1 MNRTKYILI
10 SIVLLTGFFSS
21 CSMEEMVE
29 PVIAP
34 EAVAD
39 LPDSVFFILEGSGP
53 QTRVTYAGD
62 GIHADFEKEDL
73 VGCFALSEGLATAV
87 DGVKQNACYRVSVHT
102 NIGSGEDRRFLAP
115 MTAADDLP
123 KDAAGYMFYYP
134 YNPDIESLDELK
146 SYAHTVKSDQNDRDR
161 YEASDLLWDICVPTV
176 SGDDR
181 YVEVDM
187 DHAMAQIIVEV
198 ESDLIADK
206 TVPTLLNV
214 PLTVSPIDLV
224 KPSLDGMTEDMGE
237 EGSYVLGQERS
248 SIEMW
253 EFGYATSG
261 NLMFRAVIPANHS
274 FAHGS
279 VVVQLT
285 DKETGNPKRFRINA
299 SMDFEPGKTYRMT
312 LVKEKDIVAP
322 DEVDDDE
329 TWVYDVLD
337 PETMEPVGL
346 LCKEYL
352 HFQPGNTYQNKDVET
367 GVPYT
372 GGVEPTKYIS
382 SQAWVLYKNNMTTGV
397 PDLNTGYVL
406 RFINDVKLRGGS
418 ATLEAA
424 YWPLP
429 HLGFHDTVGG
439 LFTPS
444 HGHDWTWTT
453 DKDGYKYGVQ
463 TETYTDYYMHGGVI
477 QWDGSQNV
485 ISWFSLPYTESEPD
499 PEAENVVTNEEV
511 KQGHVAIDDN
521 GVPFLC
527 YHPITENPPHKIA
540 LLSPHY
546 LIDRRISKSRT
557 VEERMYPLVKI
568 GYNQFW
574 MSRSLRAATQ
584 IDGTPLSNYNSA
596 DSLNPGLNL
605 PNNLSEGGAGYIY
618 VASKLSNTEVVDG
631 VTYTYYDPYNQY
643 DADEREDYLISPMY
657 NAKALDGSGM
667 LPTSTFTSSKYYMPT
682 KAAVMSLMT
691 YLGWSA
697 GKKII
702 TRQSRTRFTNN
713 QQYIETEY
721 EALRSGKF
729 TNMGANSYSANIC
742 GLDLRAEGYYK
753 QAALVNVGGDGAFHI
768 EDENKT
774 DNQYVYMFCLPFYLV
789 FQPSTDNQPPENQ
802 FYYNDPYD
810 LPRKVDCFAP
820 LRFFMKF
827 DGQADTGGVS
837 VSSMGLATRSA
848 SSAPVEDRDVY
859 VGLEAVETDE
869 L

>member
-1 MNRTKYILI
+1 M
-10 SIVLLTGFFSS
+10 
-21 CSMEEMVE
+21 E

-73 VGCFALSEGLATAV
+73 VGCFALNEDLATAAN
-87 DGVKQNACYRVSVHT
+87 GVKQNACYRVSVHT

-123 KDAAGYMFYYP
+123 KNAAGYMFYYP

-187 DHAMAQIIVEV
+187 DHAMAQVIVEV

-322 DEVDDDE
+322 EITDKDS
-329 TWVYDVLD
+329 WVLDVLD
-337 PETMEPVGL
+337 PRTMEPVGL
-346 LCKEYL
+346 LCQEYL
-352 HFQPGNTYQNKDVET
+352 RFQPDLASSTAPEHITGDIYDSGN
-367 GVPYT
+367 
-372 GGVEPTKYIS
+372 TKYIS
-382 SQAWVLYKNNMTTGV
+382 SLAWVFYKLNNGV
-397 PDLNTGYVL
+397 PDLNEGQVL
-406 RFINDVKLRGGS
+406 RFVYDVRTHID
-418 ATLEAA
+418 ATYEKPDQNSPWLTHP
-424 YWPLP
+424 YWPAP
-429 HLGFHDTVGG
+429 HVKKGG
-439 LFTPS
+439 LGLGGFFTPE
-444 HGHDWTWTT
+444 HGHDWVCQVGGTHGESA
-453 DKDGYKYGVQ
+453 KDGVMYEEYSEEYQ
-463 TETYTDYYMHGGVI
+463 HRENYMHGGQVI
-477 QWDGSQNV
+477 WDGQNNV
-485 ISWFSLPYTESEPD
+485 IKNFVLPTLQITNQVAKENGHIAISKETGKPIVSYSALGANDSSVDSEG
-499 PEAENVVTNEEV
+499 NIVCQLVQHHLV
-511 KQGHVAIDDN
+511 
-521 GVPFLC
+521 
-527 YHPITENPPHKIA
+527 
-540 LLSPHY
+540 
-546 LIDRRISKSRT
+546 DRRIGKAKSA
-557 VEERMYPLVKI
+557 EERMYPLVKI

-574 MSRSLRAATQ
+574 MSYSLRATTLT
-584 IDGTPLSNYNSA
+584 DGTPIANYN
-596 DSLNPGLNL
+596 DPEKVG
-605 PNNLSEGGAGYIY
+605 
-618 VASKLSNTEVVDG
+618 G
-631 VTYTYYDPYNQY
+631 VTFGNALDQPGFLYTSQQCDNGTNTYNPYFTMTV
-643 DADEREDYLISPMY
+643 AEREEHEISVLY
-657 NAKALDGSGM
+657 NYVVLSSGKLVPSSFYKNSSYFMPSEADTREMLD
-667 LPTSTFTSSKYYMPT
+667 
-682 KAAVMSLMT
+682 
-691 YLGWSA
+691 YLGWYA
-697 GKKII
+697 GAKIM
-702 TRQSRTRFTNN
+702 TRRVRTWD
-713 QQYIETEY
+713 TE
-721 EALRSGKF
+721 SGIDGKWAVG
-729 TNMGANSYSANIC
+729 TSEYNSLLNGEYCVENYNFYTANIC
-742 GLDLRAEGYYK
+742 GFDMRADGGYVYGAGFLGAGSN
-753 QAALVNVGGDGAFHI
+753 AAMWLGGDG
-768 EDENKT
+768 K
-774 DNQYVYMFCLPFYLV
+774 CLLSFNTWEVFKPDVLSSQNLFSTPYAKEMCFYPIRL
-789 FQPSTDNQPPENQ
+789 
-802 FYYNDPYD
+802 
-810 LPRKVDCFAP
+810 
-820 LRFFMKF
+820 FMKF

-848 SSAPVEDRDVY
+848 SSAPVENRDVY
-859 VGLEAVETDE
+859 VGLEAVEADE

>member
-1 MNRTKYILI
+1 MNRIKDILI

-53 QTRVTYAGD
+53 MTRVTYAGD

-73 VGCFALSEGLATAV
+73 VGCFALNEDLATAA

-115 MTAADDLP
+115 MTATDDLP

-187 DHAMAQIIVEV
+187 DHAMAQVIVEV

-322 DEVDDDE
+322 EITDKDS
-329 TWVYDVLD
+329 WVLDVLD
-337 PETMEPVGL
+337 PRTMEPVGL
-346 LCKEYL
+346 LCQEYL
-352 HFQPGNTYQNKDVET
+352 RFQPDLASSTAPEHITGDIYDSGNS
-367 GVPYT
+367 
-372 GGVEPTKYIS
+372 KYIS
-382 SQAWVLYKNNMTTGV
+382 SLAWVFYKLNNGV
-397 PDLNTGYVL
+397 PDLNEGQVL
-406 RFINDVKLRGGS
+406 RFVYDVRTHID
-418 ATLEAA
+418 ATYEKPDQNSPWLTHP
-424 YWPLP
+424 YWPAP
-429 HLGFHDTVGG
+429 HVKKGG
-439 LFTPS
+439 LGLGGFFTPE
-444 HGHDWTWTT
+444 HGHDWVCQVGGTHGESA
-453 DKDGYKYGVQ
+453 KDGVMYEEYSEEYQ
-463 TETYTDYYMHGGVI
+463 HRENYMHGGQVI
-477 QWDGSQNV
+477 WDGQNNV
-485 ISWFSLPYTESEPD
+485 IKNFVLPTLQITNQVAKENGHIAISKETGKPIVSYSALGANDSSVDSEG
-499 PEAENVVTNEEV
+499 NIVCQLVQHHLV
-511 KQGHVAIDDN
+511 
-521 GVPFLC
+521 
-527 YHPITENPPHKIA
+527 
-540 LLSPHY
+540 
-546 LIDRRISKSRT
+546 DRRIGKAKSA
-557 VEERMYPLVKI
+557 EERMYPLVKI

-574 MSRSLRAATQ
+574 MSYSLRATTLT
-584 IDGTPLSNYNSA
+584 DGTPIANYN
-596 DSLNPGLNL
+596 DPEKVG
-605 PNNLSEGGAGYIY
+605 
-618 VASKLSNTEVVDG
+618 G
-631 VTYTYYDPYNQY
+631 VTFGNALDQPGFLYTSQQCDNGTNTYNPYFTMTV
-643 DADEREDYLISPMY
+643 AEREEHEISVLY
-657 NAKALDGSGM
+657 NYVVLSSGKLVPSSFYKNSSYFMPSEADTREMLD
-667 LPTSTFTSSKYYMPT
+667 
-682 KAAVMSLMT
+682 
-691 YLGWSA
+691 YLGWYA
-697 GKKII
+697 GAKIM
-702 TRQSRTRFTNN
+702 TRRVRTWD
-713 QQYIETEY
+713 TE
-721 EALRSGKF
+721 SGIDGKWAVG
-729 TNMGANSYSANIC
+729 TSEYNSLLNGEYCVENYNFYTANIC
-742 GLDLRAEGYYK
+742 GFDMRADGGYVYGAGFLGAGSN
-753 QAALVNVGGDGAFHI
+753 AAMWLGGDG
-768 EDENKT
+768 K
-774 DNQYVYMFCLPFYLV
+774 CLLSFNTWEVFKPDVLSSQNLFSTPYAKEMSFYPV
-789 FQPSTDNQPPENQ
+789 
-802 FYYNDPYD
+802 
-810 LPRKVDCFAP
+810 
-820 LRFFMKF
+820 RFFMKF